1 MVAKWNVKSA
11 LAATKK
17 FWDNEDGIGTL
28 EILLIIAVIIIIFFA
43 FKDFIVEYVNK
54 LVSKGKNE
62 LDPFVN

>member
-1 MVAKWNVKSA
+1 MVAKWNVKST
-11 LAATKK
+11 LAAMKK